1 MPVRYMYVLDGEYG
15 AKVIRYCT
23 KTVTLTVNQIPA
35 HNHNGNTWVLRDAG
49 EGYKQR
55 NNTAQSGTF
64 NSPWENDGKWQTS
77 NTGSGKSHNNL
88 QPYVTVYMYR
98 RTA

>member
-1 MPVRYMYVLDGEYG
+1 MAAHGKWEVFGKGKTLVGVDPNDTDFKTVNKSGG
-15 AKVIRYCT
+15 T

-77 NTGSGKSHNNL
+77 NTGGGKR
-88 QPYVTVYMYR
+88 P
-98 RTA
+98 